1 MDANGKISQKAFNE
15 RFAKLLELQFE
26 GFFMC
31 RIATDPD
38 PTNEQLGVSGYT
50 MALVR
55 ESPLDQVIRLQ
66 ADDDF
71 VEKNLRAPAEQMGI
85 RIGVDVTGVQYDGKP
100 YEPGIAALRD
110 AKVSLEGKN
119 PPFDGP
125 IFDSRNNI
133 VGSDDNMMFVVNPFE
148 LAIRGKGV
156 TIRAVDYLNPA
167 DPTQK
172 IWQIEDPNTYVRRL
186 PSQFTSS
193 STEVMSILRVF
204 DQATYFN
211 DRLRYLR
218 QSKAELEAKRKPGK
232 TDAALETKIQE
243 LESRIYQIDFWGSRF
258 YTKMAFQLTYNFRVN
273 GPQAVQDK
281 KNALCGTADTTHP
294 WPLTFW
300 FGGWDGDLL
309 VGYMQGTLGI
319 PFLAD

>member
-1 MDANGKISQKAFNE
+1 MSAIDTIDQKTFNE

-71 VEKNLRAPAEQMGI
+71 VKKNLRAPAEQMGI
-85 RIGVDVTGVQYDGKP
+85 KIGVDVKNVQYDGKP
-100 YEPGIAALRD
+100 YEPGFAALLD
-110 AKVSLEGKN
+110 APVSLEGKN

-133 VGSDDNMMFVVNPFE
+133 VGSDDNMMFVVNPFD
-148 LAIRGKGV
+148 LVIRGKGV
-156 TIRAVDYLNPA
+156 TLRAVDYLNPA
-167 DPTQK
+167 QPDQK

-193 STEVMSILRVF
+193 STQVMSILRVF

-218 QSKAELEAKRKPGK
+218 KSKEMLEAKRKPGK
-232 TDAALETKIQE
+232 TDPELETEIQE

-258 YTKMAFQLTYNFRVN
+258 YTKMAFQLTYDFRAN

-281 KNALCGTADTTHP
+281 KNVLRGTADTTHP
-294 WPLTFW
+294 WPVTFW

-319 PFLAD
+319 PFLPD

>member
-1 MDANGKISQKAFNE
+1 MDAKNSDKKTFNE
-15 RFAKLLELQFE
+15 RFARLLELQFE

-50 MALVR
+50 MALVQ
-55 ESPLDQVIRLQ
+55 EDPLDQVIRLQ
-66 ADDDF
+66 ADDEF
-71 VEKNLRAPAEQMGI
+71 ARKNLRAPAREMGI
-85 RIGVDVTGVQYDGKP
+85 RIGVGVTNVTYDGEP
-100 YEPGIAALRD
+100 YKPGIKVLRG
-110 AKVSLEGKN
+110 ATVALEGRN

-156 TIRAVDYLNPA
+156 KIRAVDHLNPA

-172 IWQIEDPNTYVRRL
+172 IWQIEDPSTYVRRL
-186 PSQFTSS
+186 PTVFSS
-193 STEVMSILRVF
+193 SSSEVMSILRVF
-204 DQATYFN
+204 DQFTYFN
-211 DRLRYLR
+211 DRLRFLR
-218 QSKAELEAKRKPGK
+218 QRKVDLEAQRKPGK
-232 TDAALETKIQE
+232 DDPELETQLQE
-243 LESRIYQIDFWGSRF
+243 LESRIYQIEFWGDRF
-258 YTKMAFQLTYNFRVN
+258 FSKMAFQLTYDFRVN
-273 GPQAVQDK
+273 GRQVVEDK
-281 KNALCGTADTTHP
+281 KNALRGTADTTHP
-294 WPLTFW
+294 WPITFW

-319 PFLAD
+319 PFLPD